1 MKSRL
6 YNYLLLTKPTIM
18 LLVLFSGATAL
29 FMEGSLVS
37 QPLRFLLAMLALYLT
52 GGSANALNNY
62 FERHVDAQMAR
73 TKSKRPLPNGSI
85 TPHRALIFAVSI
97 GLLGFAIFVIF
108 FNWLSGLLS
117 LGTILFYS
125 LFSPLI
131 PNPAPSQNIVIGGV
145 AGAMAPVGMWAAATG
160 SLDVTPWTLFLII
173 FFWSPPHFW
182 ALAIAFK
189 EDYKKVSYPMLPL
202 LKGDDKTLRQIFYYS
217 IALFLISLTP
227 VLTKSG
233 IIYLICAV
241 ISGGLFIRKAALA
254 QRYKSHKM
262 IWGLFG
268 FSIVYLFSLFAAI
281 IIDSFMNYRL

>member
-1 MKSRL
+1 
-6 YNYLLLTKPTIM
+6 M

-62 FERHVDAQMAR
+62 FERDVDAQMAR

-85 TPHRALIFAVSI
+85 APHRALIFAVSI
-97 GLLGFAIFVIF
+97 GLAGFAIFIIF

-125 LFSPLI
+125 LFYTLI
-131 PNPAPSQNIVIGGV
+131 LKPATSQNIVIGGV